1 MSASTVAVPSSRG
14 TAVKIIFR
22 IVIALVFLVVLAAA
36 AAFAWFYRATHASLP
51 QLDGAISVAGL
62 QAPVSVVRDAH
73 GVPHLTATSLEDLFF
88 AQGYVAAQ
96 DRLWQMDM
104 TRRAAAGEMA
114 EILPASSAPAPA
126 PSRSTSVVR
135 RRTS

>member
-62 QAPVSVVRDAH
+62 QAPVSVVREAH
-73 GVPHLTATSLEDLFF
+73 GVPLLTATSLDALIF
-88 AQGYVAAQ
+88 AQAYLTVQ
-96 DRLWQMDM
+96 TLPWLMTL
-104 TRRAAAGEMA
+104 TRR
-114 EILPASSAPAPA
+114 
-126 PSRSTSVVR
+126 
-135 RRTS
+135 